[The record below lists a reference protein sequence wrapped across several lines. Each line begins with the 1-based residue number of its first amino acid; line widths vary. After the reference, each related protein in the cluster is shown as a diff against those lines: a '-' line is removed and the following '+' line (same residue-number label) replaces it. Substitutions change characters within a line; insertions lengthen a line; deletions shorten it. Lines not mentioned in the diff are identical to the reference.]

1 MSGTVSRPL
10 IALTS
15 YAESV
20 SWGDVWRDVPAALL
34 PWTYVDKVAEAG
46 GAPVLL
52 PPVPQAA
59 ADVVAK
65 VDGLLLTG
73 GPDIDPGRYGAPRE
87 PLTQPPQ
94 LARDATEFAALA
106 AAQERGI
113 PVLAIC
119 RGIQLLA
126 AARGGT
132 LFQHLPTHAPAI
144 PGRFEPHPVRI
155 KPDSHLG
162 AALGDN
168 ATLYCHHH
176 QGVDRLGAG
185 LIPTAWAQDGGIEGV
200 EDPSAPFLVGIQA
213 HPEEGGDTEALFT
226 AFVRAATSPP
236 GPRKPGLSAH

>member
-1 MSGTVSRPL
+1 MSDAANRPL

-15 YAESV
+15 YAETV

-34 PWTYVDKVAEAG
+34 PWSYVGKVAEAG
-46 GAPVLL
+46 GSPVLL

-59 ADVVAK
+59 RDVLARM
-65 VDGLLLTG
+65 DGLLLTG
-73 GPDIDPGRYGAPRE
+73 GPDIDPRRYGAPRE
-87 PLTQPPQ
+87 PLTQPPH
-94 LARDATEFAALA
+94 LARDATEFAALTA
-106 AAQERGI
+106 AEQRGI

-126 AARGGT
+126 VARGGT
-132 LFQHLPTHAPAI
+132 LIQHLPAHAPATS
-144 PGRFEPHPVRI
+144 GRFEPHPVRI

-185 LIPTAWAQDGGIEGV
+185 LIPTAWAEDGGIEGV

-213 HPEEGGDTEALFT
+213 HPEEGGDTQALFT
-226 AFVRAATSPP
+226 AFINAAAD
-236 GPRKPGLSAH
+236 PRESRLSAH